1 MEITATTMM
10 DAWKRAVHAIASHGH
25 VSLDDEKRECRE
37 LLNLAV
43 TVEQPAT
50 IGEAIRAMRSTR
62 KWIYPSEDEL
72 ANIML
77 NKESSPIYDYLYGQ
91 RIFAYEG
98 VLNQVDEHVIPS
110 LQARPGSR
118 RAFVSLLNPVEDLR
132 SGASN
137 TPGIILISFRIIEK
151 KLCVTAL
158 IRTSGFFTGWPANVY
173 QVARLQEY
181 VARAL
186 SIVPGSV
193 TTISL
198 SAHLYADQYDDIA
211 MVLGK
216 DVLERK

>member
-1 MEITATTMM
+1 M
-10 DAWKRAVHAIASHGH
+10 
-25 VSLDDEKRECRE
+25 
-37 LLNLAV
+37 
-43 TVEQPAT
+43 
-50 IGEAIRAMRSTR
+50 
-62 KWIYPSEDEL
+62 
-72 ANIML
+72 
-77 NKESSPIYDYLYGQ
+77 
-91 RIFAYEG
+91 
-98 VLNQVDEHVIPS
+98 
-110 LQARPGSR
+110 
-118 RAFVSLLNPVEDLR
+118 NPVEDLR